1 MIQYTTKL
9 PNKVDYYDL
18 LRTVYDDIDVSQ
30 LSSELESSIVC
41 VCVYNGERLVGMG
54 RVKRE
59 NNYLCID
66 DLIVKLEDYREEI
79 QSNIIVNLFDQLNQ
93 IKNYDIMVR
102 DCLNMTMSN
111 EDMMFKQQDFSE
123 NNVND
128 ARVAMNNQLQLNGYV
143 GV

>member
-1 MIQYTTKL
+1 MIQYTTNL

-18 LRTVYDDIDVSQ
+18 LRTVYEDIDVSS
-30 LSSELESSIVC
+30 LSEELDSTIAC
-41 VCVYNGERLVGMG
+41 VTVYNGERLVGMG

-66 DLIVKLEDYREEI
+66 DLIVKLEDCREEI
-79 QSNIIVNLFDQLNQ
+79 QNNIIVNLFEQLNR
-93 IKNYDIMVR
+93 IKNYDIAVR

-111 EDMMFKQQDFSE
+111 EEMILTRAAEKKAEESSIAID
-123 NNVND
+123 
-128 ARVAMNNQLQLNGYV
+128 NQLQLNGFA

>member
-1 MIQYTTKL
+1 
-9 PNKVDYYDL
+9 
-18 LRTVYDDIDVSQ
+18 
-30 LSSELESSIVC
+30 
-41 VCVYNGERLVGMG
+41 
-54 RVKRE
+54 
-59 NNYLCID
+59 
-66 DLIVKLEDYREEI
+66 
-79 QSNIIVNLFDQLNQ
+79 
-93 IKNYDIMVR
+93 MVR

>member
-1 MIQYTTKL
+1 MIQYTTNL

-18 LRTVYDDIDVSQ
+18 LRTVYEDIDVSS
-30 LSSELESSIVC
+30 LSEELNSTIAC
-41 VCVYNGERLVGMG
+41 VTVYNGERLVGMG

-79 QSNIIVNLFDQLNQ
+79 QNNIIVNLFNQLNQ
-93 IKNYDIMVR
+93 MKHYDIAIR

-111 EDMMFKQQDFSE
+111 EEMILTRAAEKRAEEEPTVSMD
-123 NNVND
+123 
-128 ARVAMNNQLQLNGYV
+128 NQLQLNGFASV
-143 GV
+143 

>member
-1 MIQYTTKL
+1 MIEYTTNL

-18 LRTVYDDIDVSQ
+18 LRTVYEDIDVSS
-30 LSSELESSIVC
+30 LSDELENTIAC
-41 VCVYNGERLVGMG
+41 VSVYNGERLVGMG

-66 DLIVKLEDYREEI
+66 DLIVKLEDCREEI
-79 QSNIIVNLFDQLNQ
+79 QNNIIVNLFNQLNQ
-93 IKNYDIMVR
+93 IKHYDIVVR

-111 EDMMFKQQDFSE
+111 EDILYKKIESKPSE
-123 NNVND
+123 ED
-128 ARVAMNNQLQLNGYV
+128 IRSSMENQLQLNGYV

>member
-1 MIQYTTKL
+1 MIEYTNNI

-18 LRTVYDDIDVSQ
+18 LRTVYEDIDVSEI
-30 LSSELESSIVC
+30 SNELENTIAC
-41 VCVYNGERLVGMG
+41 VSVYNGERLVGMG

-66 DLIVKLEDYREEI
+66 DLIVKHEDFREEI
-79 QSNIIVNLFDQLNQ
+79 QNNIIIKLFNQLNQ
-93 IKNYDIMVR
+93 IKHYDVIVR

-111 EDMMFKQQDFSE
+111 DDILYKTVENTQSE
-123 NNVND
+123 EKV
-128 ARVAMNNQLQLNGYV
+128 RVSVENQMQLNGYV

>member
-1 MIQYTTKL
+1 MIEYTNNI

-18 LRTVYDDIDVSQ
+18 LRTVYEDIDVSEI
-30 LSSELESSIVC
+30 SNELENTIAC
-41 VCVYNGERLVGMG
+41 VSVYNGERLVGMG

-66 DLIVKLEDYREEI
+66 DLIVKHEDFREEI
-79 QSNIIVNLFDQLNQ
+79 QNNIIIKLFNQLNQ
-93 IKNYDIMVR
+93 IKHYDVIVR

-111 EDMMFKQQDFSE
+111 DDILYKTVE
-123 NNVND
+123 NNPSEEKV
-128 ARVAMNNQLQLNGYV
+128 RVSVENQMQLNGYV

>member
-1 MIQYTTKL
+1 MIEYTTNI

-18 LRTVYDDIDVSQ
+18 LKTVYEDVDVSS
-30 LSSELESSIVC
+30 LSEELENTIAC
-41 VCVYNGERLVGMG
+41 VSVYNGERLVGMG

-66 DLIVKLEDYREEI
+66 DLIVKLEDCREEI
-79 QSNIIVNLFDQLNQ
+79 QNNIIVNLFNQLNQ
-93 IKNYDIMVR
+93 IKHYDIVVR

-111 EDMMFKQQDFSE
+111 EDILYKEIESNPSE
-123 NNVND
+123 GNIR
-128 ARVAMNNQLQLNGYV
+128 ASMENQLQLNGYV

>member
-1 MIQYTTKL
+1 MIQYTTNL

-18 LRTVYDDIDVSQ
+18 LRTVYEDIDVSS
-30 LSSELESSIVC
+30 LSEELDNTIAC
-41 VCVYNGERLVGMG
+41 VTVYNGERLVGMG

-79 QSNIIVNLFDQLNQ
+79 QNNIIVNLFNQINQ
-93 IKNYDIMVR
+93 IKHYDIVVR

-111 EDMMFKQQDFSE
+111 EEMILTRAAEKKAEEKE
-123 NNVND
+123 NMSID
-128 ARVAMNNQLQLNGYV
+128 NQLQLNGFASV
-143 GV
+143 

>member
-30 LSSELESSIVC
+30 LSTELESSIAC
-41 VCVYNGERLVGMG
+41 VSVYNGERLVGMG
-54 RVKRE
+54 RVKQE
-59 NNYLCID
+59 NNYLCIE

-79 QSNIIVNLFDQLNQ
+79 QNNIIVNLFEQLNQ
-93 IKNYDIMVR
+93 MKNYDINVR
-102 DCLNMTMSN
+102 DCLNMRQSN
-111 EDMMFKQQDFSE
+111 EEMLFRQPEVPAQQEVSVSMD
-123 NNVND
+123 
-128 ARVAMNNQLQLNGYV
+128 NQLQLNGYV

>member
-1 MIQYTTKL
+1 MIEYTNNL

-18 LRTVYDDIDVSQ
+18 LRTVYEDIDVSEI
-30 LSSELESSIVC
+30 SNELENTIAC
-41 VCVYNGERLVGMG
+41 VSVYNGERLVGMG

-66 DLIVKLEDYREEI
+66 DLIVKHEDFREEI
-79 QSNIIVNLFDQLNQ
+79 QNNIIVKLFNQLNQ
-93 IKNYDIMVR
+93 IKHYDVVVR

-111 EDMMFKQQDFSE
+111 DDILYKTIENTPSE
-123 NNVND
+123 EEV
-128 ARVAMNNQLQLNGYV
+128 RVSMENQMQLNGYV